1 MSWYERTEALI
12 GSEGIE
18 KLKDSHVAVFGV
30 GGVGSYVAEAI
41 ARAGVG
47 EITLVDG
54 DRVAESNINRQLVAT
69 SSTVGQPKVEI
80 MKQRILDINPE
91 AKVNVIFD
99 FYTPENREKFIN
111 DYTYVVDAIDSVPNK
126 IDLIEHFINRNI
138 KMISSMGTANKL
150 DPTMF
155 EVSDIYKTS
164 VCPLAKVMRKKL
176 KEKGIRKLK
185 VVYSKE
191 EAKCC
196 KFENTSLG
204 SVSFVPSVAGL
215 ILAGEVIKDIIKE
228 DILRYPL

>member
-12 GSEGIE
+12 GSEAIE
-18 KLKDSHVAVFGV
+18 KLKNSHVAVFGV

-54 DRVAESNINRQLVAT
+54 DVVSESNINRQLVAT
-69 SSTVGQPKVEI
+69 TTTVGQPKVEI

-99 FYTPENREKFIN
+99 FYTPENREKFIK
-111 DYTYVVDAIDSVPNK
+111 DYTYVIDAIDSVPNK
-126 IDLIEHFINRNI
+126 IDLIVTFIKQNI
-138 KMISSMGTANKL
+138 KIISSMGTANKL

-164 VCPLAKVMRKKL
+164 VCPLAKVIRKKL
-176 KEKGIRKLK
+176 KEKGIKKLK

-191 EAKCC
+191 ETQQC
-196 KFENTSLG
+196 KSENTSLG
-204 SVSFVPSVAGL
+204 SVAFVPSVAGL
-215 ILAGEVIKDIIKE
+215 ILAGEVIKEII
-228 DILRYPL
+228 Y

>member
-99 FYTPENREKFIN
+99 FYTPANREKFIN
-111 DYTYVVDAIDSVPNK
+111 NYTYIVDAIDSVANK
-126 IDLIEHFINRNI
+126 IDLIENFTNHNI
-138 KMISSMGTANKL
+138 KIISSMGTANKL
-150 DPTMF
+150 DPTKF
-155 EVSDIYKTS
+155 EVADIYKTS
-164 VCPLAKVMRKKL
+164 VCPLAKVIRKKL
-176 KEKGIRKLK
+176 KEKGIKKLK

-191 EAKCC
+191 ETKLC
-196 KFENTSLG
+196 KSENTSLG

-215 ILAGEVIKDIIKE
+215 ILASEVVGDII
-228 DILRYPL
+228 D

>member
-12 GSEGIE
+12 GNEGIE
-18 KLKDSHVAVFGV
+18 KLKNSHVAVFGI

-54 DRVAESNINRQLVAT
+54 DVVAESNINRQLVAT

-99 FYTPENREKFIN
+99 FYTPENRDKFIN
-111 DYTYVVDAIDSVPNK
+111 NYTYVVDAIDSVTNK
-126 IDLIEHFINRNI
+126 IDLIETFINKNI
-138 KMISSMGTANKL
+138 KIISSMGTANKL

-155 EVSDIYKTS
+155 EVADIYKTS
-164 VCPLAKVMRKKL
+164 VCPLAKVIRKKL
-176 KEKGIRKLK
+176 KEKGIKKLK

-191 EAKCC
+191 EAKQCQT
-196 KFENTSLG
+196 ENTSLG

-215 ILAGEVIKDIIKE
+215 ILAGEVIKDIV
-228 DILRYPL
+228 DL